1 MFKNRGFI
9 IFTVVVLAFIFY
21 YTFNSENT
29 VPKPP
34 SLSYISRLN
43 QKRIGIDKYLK
54 EKEDS
59 PIENKAQFKGLKY
72 FDIDEKYKII
82 AAFELTKSDE
92 KIILATSGAEIDTL
106 YTNRA

>member
-1 MFKNRGFI
+1 M
-9 IFTVVVLAFIFY
+9 
-21 YTFNSENT
+21 
-29 VPKPP
+29 
-34 SLSYISRLN
+34 N